1 MKKEHIVHFKVMRG
15 TSTERMRGLVYL
27 EENEQLTS
35 RHFEQCLKQCGFE
48 VRLANKEQ
56 FIYKPVD
63 PSEDYTIDVL
73 ENYGRQN
80 ADLQGDYLA
89 RSFMKPN
96 RPI

>member
-1 MKKEHIVHFKVMRG
+1 MKKEHIVHFKIIRG
-15 TSTERMRGLVYL
+15 ASSERMRGLIFL
-27 EENEQLTS
+27 EENEQPTS
-35 RHFEQCLKQCGFE
+35 EHFEQCLKQCGFE

-73 ENYGRQN
+73 ENYGKQN
-80 ADLQGDYLA
+80 GDLQSDHLA